1 MGYSTYAEDNKSSQT
16 FHQFSVNH
24 TAVKSKNLR
33 EMGDQLEH
41 EYGPD
46 IDQSCTNFRGEY
58 PQYPRQT
65 PQDEEEDEV
74 ELDSE
79 ESESF

>member
-1 MGYSTYAEDNKSSQT
+1 MSFWPYVFILMCIYS
-16 FHQFSVNH
+16 
-24 TAVKSKNLR
+24 
-33 EMGDQLEH
+33 G
-41 EYGPD
+41 
-46 IDQSCTNFRGEY
+46 GEY
-58 PQYPRQT
+58 PQYRRQT